1 MLRPR
6 YPLRTRRLLLRPF
19 QPGDLEGLYAYQ
31 SQPEVARFLVW
42 EPRTLEE
49 SRVFLR
55 QKMDAATLEK
65 EGDWLVAAVVAAE
78 TGELMGEINLQWSSR
93 EHCQGEIG
101 YVLNPAFHGHGY
113 ATEAAAE
120 GLRLGFE
127 ELGLHRI
134 VGRID
139 ARNEASAR
147 VLERLG
153 MRREAHLRENE
164 LVKGEWSDEVVYA
177 MLRREW
183 EARPEPAHDAGA
195 AVGE

>member
-19 QPGDLEGLYAYQ
+19 EPGDLDGLYAYQ
-31 SQPEVARFLVW
+31 SLPDVTRYLTW
-42 EPRTLEE
+42 EPRTREE
-49 SRVFLR
+49 SRLFLR
-55 QKMDAATLEK
+55 QKMDASTLER
-65 EGDWLVAAVVAAE
+65 EGDWLVAAVVHSGS
-78 TGELMGEINLQWSSR
+78 GELMGEINLGWRSR
-93 EHCQGEIG
+93 EHRQGEIG
-101 YVLNPAFHGHGY
+101 YVINPAYHGHGY

-127 ELGLHRI
+127 EFGLHRV

-164 LVKGEWSDEVVYA
+164 FVKGEWSDEIVYA
-177 MLRREW
+177 ILRREW
-183 EARPEPAHDAGA
+183 DAHRGTTIIS
-195 AVGE
+195 GE